1 MWKSVIY
8 KEWIKIRWF
17 LILFAALA
25 TLAVGYIFLKVQHNF
40 KFNAANNYWYLIMFQ
55 GIQFFSYLKFIPITG
70 ALAISIAQY
79 FPETVSKRI
88 KLTFH
93 LPINENKVLLMMMLF
108 GTVCLLATYI
118 LLISV
123 FYGLS
128 TLYFPSNIIVPSL
141 INITPWFLAG
151 FAIYYFV
158 ALIVLEPVWKY
169 RILYIVVAATFLP
182 IFLESAPAG
191 GYSPANSLLAVLI
204 MVLSISLLFS
214 GYRFRK
220 GEM

>member
-1 MWKSVIY
+1 MWRSIIY
-8 KEWIKIRWF
+8 KEWLKTRWF
-17 LILFAALA
+17 ILLFFILGIL
-25 TLAVGYIFLKVQHNF
+25 TVGYIFLKVQHDF
-40 KFNAANNYWYLIMFQ
+40 KFNDPNNFWYVILFMKVQ
-55 GIQFFSYLKFIPITG
+55 YFSFLKFVPIAG
-70 ALAISIAQY
+70 ALAISVAQF

-93 LPINENKVLLMMMLF
+93 LPINENKILLIMMLF
-108 GTVCLLATYI
+108 GTACLLAIYV
-118 LLISV
+118 LLLAI

-128 TLYFPSNIIVPSL
+128 SLFFPSDIIIPAL
-141 INITPWFLAG
+141 ITITPWFLSG

-169 RILYIVVAATFLP
+169 RFLYIIVAVTILP
-182 IFLESAPAG
+182 LFMESVPIGSYAPA
-191 GYSPANSLLAVLI
+191 NLVLAILVI
-204 MVLSISLLFS
+204 ILSVSLLFS

>member
-8 KEWIKIRWF
+8 KEWIKIKWF
-17 LILFAALA
+17 LILFAALGVL
-25 TLAVGYIFLKVQHNF
+25 TVGYIFLKVQHDF
-40 KFNAANNYWYLIMFQ
+40 KFNDANNYWYLIMFQ
-55 GIQFFSYLKFIPITG
+55 GIQFFSYLKFIPIAG

-108 GTVCLLATYI
+108 GIACLLAIYI
-118 LLISV
+118 LLLVV

-128 TLYFPSNIIVPSL
+128 TVYFPSDIIVPAL
-141 INITPWFLAG
+141 TNITPWFLAG

-158 ALIVLEPVWKY
+158 ALVVLEPVWKY
-169 RILYIVVAATFLP
+169 RFLYIVVAAAFFP
-182 IFLESAPAG
+182 IFLESSLAGAYAPAN
-191 GYSPANSLLAVLI
+191 PLLAVLVI
-204 MVLSISLLFS
+204 ALSISLLFS